1 MSWLLIQSRK
11 RLGEEIKNNEID
23 RSHRLGVPKSNG
35 RYNTRCR
42 IFKNKLK
49 KDISVSE
56 SLTKERMEAL
66 KKARKDYGFENV

>member
-1 MSWLLIQSRK
+1 MEDTAPDVEFLK
-11 RLGEEIKNNEID
+11 IK
-23 RSHRLGVPKSNG
+23 
-35 RYNTRCR
+35 
-42 IFKNKLK
+42 K